1 MLTFYDYQAAPSPRR
16 ARIFMAEKGIDYD
29 CKQIDL
35 RSGEQLGDE
44 FRAINPRCAVP
55 ALVTEDGQIIGENMA
70 IAVYL
75 EDLFPEPPL
84 MGRNAAEKASIAEW
98 NWRCEAEGLMAVAE
112 ILRNSSPHMK
122 GRAMTGKRNIEQIPE
137 LAERGRKR
145 LGFFFEDLNE
155 RLTEAEYVGGADY
168 SIADITALVCVDF
181 SGWVKST
188 PDTSLKALH
197 NWYKKVSERPSSK
210 A

>member
-16 ARIFMAEKGIDYD
+16 ARIFLAEKGIEYD
-29 CKQIDL
+29 CKQVDL
-35 RSGEQLGDE
+35 RSGEQLGDA
-44 FRAINPRCAVP
+44 FKAINPRCAVP
-55 ALVTEDGQIIGENMA
+55 TLVTEDGQVIAENVA
-70 IAVYL
+70 IAAYL
-75 EDLFPEPPL
+75 EDRFPEPPL
-84 MGRNAAEKASIAEW
+84 LGRDAADKARVSEW

-122 GRAMTGKRNIEQIPE
+122 GRAMTGKRNIDQIPA

-145 LGFFFEDLNE
+145 LGYFFEDLNAQLE
-155 RLTEAEYVGGADY
+155 NNAFVAGDSY

-188 PDTSLKALH
+188 PDESLSALH
-197 NWYKKVSERPSSK
+197 SWHKKISERPSSK